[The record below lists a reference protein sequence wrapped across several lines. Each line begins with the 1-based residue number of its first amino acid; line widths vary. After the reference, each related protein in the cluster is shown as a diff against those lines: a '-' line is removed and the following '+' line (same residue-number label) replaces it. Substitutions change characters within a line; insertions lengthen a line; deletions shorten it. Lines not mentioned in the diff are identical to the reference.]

1 MATKV
6 ISTTQIEQI
15 GAGIAAQIS
24 EQLKGLSL
32 ESHLKELNDGQAAIT
47 TEVSR
52 LADKVAVQNG
62 SVARTIKEV
71 GDLGLRVSKLE
82 SDRATQ
88 LIVDEE
94 VAKVE
99 AKWRDRFRPW
109 MTHGGMLLAGCVA
122 SIILQNGPAILKT
135 VGEAWRVVF
144 P

>member
-82 SDRATQ
+82 SDR
-88 LIVDEE
+88 
-94 VAKVE
+94 VALLHHQPAAGRWMLAPLVE
-99 AKWRDRFRPW
+99 LSELS
-109 MTHGGMLLAGCVA
+109 GG
-122 SIILQNGPAILKT
+122 
-135 VGEAWRVVF
+135 
-144 P
+144 